1 LIILNGIHNHEMVPK
16 LKGHILAERLKVD
29 DKKIVRN
36 LTKSSVQPKNILMNL
51 KEKEE
56 CVT

>member
-1 LIILNGIHNHEMVPK
+1 MVPK